1 MSSEASYQIR
11 DTEPAWNFERAAA
24 AYRTAIALADDLPD
38 GMAEELRDAR
48 AIYRQT
54 KDREGFAEDIK
65 ACFESW
71 GFSF

>member
-1 MSSEASYQIR
+1 MSSEQW
-11 DTEPAWNFERAAA
+11 TFERAVEAC
-24 AYRTAIALADDLPD
+24 RTALSLADDLPD

-54 KDREGFAEDIK
+54 KDREGFAEDIR

-71 GFSF
+71 GFSFGGAR